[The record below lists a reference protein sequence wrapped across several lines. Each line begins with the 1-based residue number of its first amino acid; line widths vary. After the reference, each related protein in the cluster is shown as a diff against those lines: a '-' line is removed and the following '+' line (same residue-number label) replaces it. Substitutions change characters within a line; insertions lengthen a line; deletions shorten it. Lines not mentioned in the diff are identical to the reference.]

1 MDRAA
6 SPNFDIFPEQIV
18 FEGNGYTVPDGPG
31 LGIEVDESKLD
42 EPLKFWEPPHPHR
55 EDGSHTNW

>member
-6 SPNFDIFPEQIV
+6 SPDFDIFPEQIV
-18 FEGNGYTVPDGPG
+18 FEGNGYRVPDKPG